1 MTFSPYSMNR
11 AQGWAG
17 NLTVSGGEST
27 ENDQVNAPDPLFFAM
42 AAHWQPIRA
51 CLEGTEFLRQHA
63 DQFLPQNPLELADSW
78 QGRVNRSTFS
88 NYYGK
93 VLRTAVG
100 LILRKSIFL
109 EGGDEAYWEDWRE
122 DCLRDGS
129 TDLDQFAHDLLTS
142 ALSYG
147 HSSILVDYPTADN
160 IKTLADEQEAELKP
174 YFVMIEAPA
183 VIGWQQD
190 ARENQGKLQQVR
202 IRETARVP
210 KGRFQVEYKNRVRV
224 LEPGLYEVFEA
235 ADAQGDAGWSQIESG
250 TTSVA
255 DVPLATVYGDKRGV
269 MFSKPPLLALAHQNL
284 DHWRKS
290 SDLTQS
296 IHISSQAILVGA
308 GLDDLTNDNTSA
320 NPIGLSVN
328 NMVLTGPKSDA
339 EIYYVTPQ
347 VTSFD
352 SQQAELE
359 RVVSEMRG
367 LSIALLAEQNT
378 TNASGTSKKLDRIDS
393 NSVLSVVSKSLQQC
407 LQDAINIAAEYAGVQ
422 PPEVVIPRDF
432 DVNEMESNTVT
443 AVNTLFTSGLL
454 DQQTALEILSHGELI
469 PEDVDLEEIV
479 AASELEEQQAM
490 EKELDK
496 TDQMMTISDKH
507 TPDEPAEKKAPPKA

>member
-1 MTFSPYSMNR
+1 MNA

-17 NLTVSGGEST
+17 DLTVSGGEST
-27 ENDQVNAPDPLFFAM
+27 DNDQVNSPDPLYFAM
-42 AAHWQPIRA
+42 AAHWTPIRA
-51 CLEGTEFLRQHA
+51 CLEGTEFLRQHS
-63 DQFLPQNPLELADSW
+63 DQFLPQDPLELADSW
-78 QGRVNRSTFS
+78 RGRVNRSTFS

-100 LILRKSIFL
+100 LILRKPIYL
-109 EGGDEAYWEDWRE
+109 EGGDEAYWEDWRQ
-122 DCLRDGS
+122 DVCRDLS
-129 TDLDQFAHDLLTS
+129 TDLDAFAHSLLTS
-142 ALSYG
+142 ALSWG
-147 HSSILVDYPTADN
+147 HSSILVDFPTADN

-174 YFVMIEAPA
+174 YLVEIQAPQI
-183 VIGWQQD
+183 IGWQHS

-210 KGRFQVEYKNRVRV
+210 KGRFGIEYKNRVRV
-224 LEPGLYEVFEA
+224 LEPGSYEVWEA
-235 ADAQGDAGWSQIESG
+235 ADSRGDAGWMQIESG

-255 DVPLATVYGDKRGV
+255 DVPLATVYGDKQGV
-269 MFSKPPLLALAHQNL
+269 LYSKPPLLALAHQNL
-284 DHWRKS
+284 DHYRKA

-296 IHISSQAILVGA
+296 IHISSQSLLVGA
-308 GLDDLTNDNTSA
+308 GLDDLNNDNTSQGA
-320 NPIGLSVN
+320 IGLSTN
-328 NMVLTGPKSDA
+328 NMILTGPKSDA

-393 NSVLSVVSKSLQQC
+393 NSVLSIVSKSLQQC

-422 PPEVVIPRDF
+422 PPEVVIPRDY
-432 DVNEMESNTVT
+432 DVETWEPNMIT
-443 AVNTLFTSGLL
+443 AVNTLYQGGAI
-454 DQQTALEILSHGELI
+454 DQQTMLEMLQHGEVL
-469 PEDVDLEEIV
+469 PEEIDIEEVV
-479 AASELEEQQAM
+479 AASELEEQQSM

-496 TDQMMTISDKH
+496 TEGMAEIGAKFSEKPDPASDK
-507 TPDEPAEKKAPPKA
+507 

>member
-1 MTFSPYSMNR
+1 MNQ

-17 NLTVSGGEST
+17 DLTVSGGEST
-27 ENDQVNAPDPLFFAM
+27 DNDQVNAPDPLFFAM
-42 AAHWQPIRA
+42 ASHWQPIRA
-51 CLEGTEFLRQHA
+51 CLEGTEYLRQHA
-63 DQFLPQNPLELADSW
+63 DVFLPQNPLELADSW

-100 LILRKSIFL
+100 LILRKPIYL
-109 EGGDEAYWEDWRE
+109 EGGDEAYWEEWRQ
-122 DCLRDGS
+122 DVCRDLS
-129 TDLDQFAHDLLTS
+129 TDLDAFAHSLLTS

-147 HSSILVDYPTADN
+147 AASILVDFPTADN

-174 YFVMIEAPA
+174 YFVLIECPSI
-183 VIGWQQD
+183 IGWQQD
-190 ARENQGKLQQVR
+190 PRSNGGRLQQVR

-224 LEPGLYEVFEA
+224 LEPGVYSVWEA
-235 ADAQGDAGWSQIESG
+235 ADGQGDAGWSEIESG

-255 DVPLATVYGDKRGV
+255 EVPLCTVYGEKKGV
-269 MFSKPPLLALAHQNL
+269 MFSKPPLLALSHQNL
-284 DHWRKS
+284 DHYRKA

-296 IHISSQAILVGA
+296 IHISSQSILVGA
-308 GLDDLTNDNTSA
+308 GLDDLNNTNDSQ

-328 NMVLTGPKSDA
+328 SMVLTGPKSDA

-347 VTSFD
+347 VSSFD

-359 RVVSEMRG
+359 RVVSEMRS
-367 LSIALLAEQNT
+367 LSIALLSEQNL

-432 DVNEMESNTVT
+432 DVESWEPNMIT
-443 AVNTLFTSGLL
+443 AVNTLYQGGAI
-454 DQQTALEILSHGELI
+454 DQQTMLEMLAHGEIL
-469 PEDVDLEEIV
+469 PEEIDIEEIV

-496 TDQMMTISDKH
+496 TDQMMTITDKH
-507 TPDEPAEKKAPPKA
+507 TPDEPVEKKAPPKA